1 VNTALT
7 DIKHR
12 LVLDTNVIL
21 DLLVFKD
28 PSAEPIRLALDT
40 RRVDAVRTSASL
52 AELMDVVQRPIFKL
66 SSEEQ
71 EGIVRTW
78 VSNTRLLENSAIEPA
93 PFTCRDPDDQVFI
106 DLAYSLRPA
115 LLLSKDLRVL
125 ELRSRALLEKIEISS
140 DYTCLTQLLADLY
153 P

>member
-1 VNTALT
+1 M
-7 DIKHR
+7 KPH

-28 PSAEPIRLALDT
+28 PATEPIRLALDT
-40 RRVDAVRTSASL
+40 HRVDAVRTAASL
-52 AELMDVVQRPIFKL
+52 AELMDVIQRPIFKL
-66 SSEEQ
+66 NSEEQ
-71 EGIVRTW
+71 EGIVRIW

-140 DYTCLTQLLADLY
+140 DYTCLTRLLTDLY

>member
-1 VNTALT
+1 
-7 DIKHR
+7 
-12 LVLDTNVIL
+12 
-21 DLLVFKD
+21 
-28 PSAEPIRLALDT
+28 
-40 RRVDAVRTSASL
+40 
-52 AELMDVVQRPIFKL
+52 MDVVQRPIFTL

-71 EGIVRTW
+71 EGIVQTW

-140 DYTCLTQLLADLY
+140 DYTCLTRLLSDLY

>member
-7 DIKHR
+7 DTKPR

-28 PSAEPIRLALDT
+28 PATEPIRLAIDT
-40 RRVDAVRTSASL
+40 RRVDAVRTAASF

-78 VSNTRLLENSAIEPA
+78 VSNTRLLENAAIVPA

-106 DLAYSLRPA
+106 NMAYSVRPA

-140 DYTCLTQLLADLY
+140 DYSCLTQLLADLH

>member
-7 DIKHR
+7 DIKPR

-28 PSAEPIRLALDT
+28 HSAEPIRLLLDAKQ
-40 RRVDAVRTSASL
+40 VDAVRSEASML
-52 AELMDVVQRPIFKL
+52 ELIDVIQRPIFKL
-66 SSEEQ
+66 SREEQ
-71 EGIVRTW
+71 DIILQAWESV
-78 VSNTRLLENSAIEPA
+78 TRLLENTAIKAA

-106 DLAYSLRPA
+106 DMAYSLRPA

-140 DYTCLTQLLADLY
+140 DYTCLTRLLADLY